1 MFLYFS
7 GLDIDGDGAVGAS
20 AYLGHVR
27 LRMGDKGIMVSDV
40 LSKKYVISFDQ
51 RMLVRNSAMLFTGAG
66 LADANVRMFKIY
78 DQAVEETDALKGIER
93 IKVAKTFSGH
103 SQTVTS
109 LTVHQNSE
117 TGKLCLYSS
126 SWDGTYRVWD
136 YSGEAK
142 CLVTQQFAD
151 EHLLDLKLVQI
162 RTTQW
167 LVIACRDRCV
177 RMIRVKDVLPQSLRA
192 RIGSFMD
199 SPEAVSITLFII
211 IVDLLSGTV
220 TDFGIPEKDK
230 DCFGRDSLAS
240 FYVSA
245 TVCSL
250 FLLDLLARV
259 YIQQGTYIYYT
270 HR

>member
-1 MFLYFS
+1 MERT
-7 GLDIDGDGAVGAS
+7 GCGTTRVNQG
-20 AYLGHVR
+20 
-27 LRMGDKGIMVSDV
+27 V
-40 LSKKYVISFDQ
+40 L
-51 RMLVRNSAMLFTGAG
+51 
-66 LADANVRMFKIY
+66 
-78 DQAVEETDALKGIER
+78 
-93 IKVAKTFSGH
+93 
-103 SQTVTS
+103 
-109 LTVHQNSE
+109 
-117 TGKLCLYSS
+117 
-126 SWDGTYRVWD
+126 
-136 YSGEAK
+136 
-142 CLVTQQFAD
+142 FAD

-211 IVDLLSGTV
+211 VVDLLSGTV

-245 TVCSL
+245 TV
-250 FLLDLLARV
+250 
-259 YIQQGTYIYYT
+259 
-270 HR
+270 